1 MRRRLT
7 HVLLTALILLLPAG
21 DWAYGDV
28 PAAQNAYHA
37 GRYRVAMELARPLAE
52 SGHAEAQYLVGVMLE
67 TGKGVSRD
75 VYKAVTWYRRAAEQ
89 DHLEATKRLALINF
103 SGEFMWTSKVR
114 AVLWFRSAA
123 QLGDVP
129 SQGFMG
135 RIYENGW
142 GVAADEVEA
151 LMWFIVATHNGNQP
165 AAGDRA
171 RLERRLDPQRVGE
184 ARRRAAKLLQIDPA
198 RLG

>member
-1 MRRRLT
+1 MA
-7 HVLLTALILLLPAG
+7 ALILLLPFAR
-21 DWAYGDV
+21 WAYGDV

-37 GRYRVAMELARPLAE
+37 GQYRMAMELAQPLAE

-67 TGKGVSRD
+67 TGKGVPRD
-75 VYKAVTWYRRAAEQ
+75 VYRAVTWYRRAAEQ

-142 GVAADEVEA
+142 GVAPDEVEA

-165 AAGDRA
+165 AASDRV
-171 RLERRLDPQRVGE
+171 RLERRLDPQKVGE

>member
-1 MRRRLT
+1 M
-7 HVLLTALILLLPAG
+7 PS
-21 DWAYGDV
+21 
-28 PAAQNAYHA
+28 AQDAYHA
-37 GRYRVAMELARPLAE
+37 GRYHLAMELALPLAE
-52 SGHAEAQYLVGVMLE
+52 SGHPGAQYLVGVMLE

-75 VYKAVTWYRRAAEQ
+75 VYKAVTWYRKAAEQ

-142 GVAADEVEA
+142 GVAPDEVEA
-151 LMWFIVATHNGNQP
+151 LMWFMVATHNGNQP
-165 AAGDRA
+165 AANDRA
-171 RLERRLDPQRVGE
+171 RMERRMDPRMVGE

-198 RLG
+198 ALG

>member
-1 MRRRLT
+1 MRRRMS
-7 HVLLTALILLLPAG
+7 HVLLTALFLLLPTG
-21 DWAYGDV
+21 EWAYGDV
-28 PAAQNAYHA
+28 PAAKEAYHA
-37 GRYRVAMELARPLAE
+37 GRYRLAMELAQPLAE
-52 SGHAEAQYLVGVMLE
+52 SGYAEAQYLVGVMLE
-67 TGKGVSRD
+67 TGRGMPRD

-89 DHLEATKRLALINF
+89 NHLEATKRLALINF

-165 AAGDRA
+165 AASDRV
-171 RLERRLDPQRVGE
+171 RLERRLEPHKVGE
-184 ARRRAAKLLQIDPA
+184 ARRRAAELLQIDPA
-198 RLG
+198 ALG